1 MYTIETNPILPL
13 KKRVILF
20 LIMYMCDV
28 CSLYSIQISN
38 LNTIETN
45 PILPLKKSYF
55 VFNYGFAHTRAGA
68 QTPEESTDSLELEL

>member
-1 MYTIETNPILPL
+1 
-13 KKRVILF
+13 
-20 LIMYMCDV
+20 MYMCDV

-55 VFNYGFAHTRAGA
+55 VFNYGFAHARAGA